1 LNRIIEHEPA
11 DLIATAQA
19 GVRLN
24 EFNAEL
30 MKRGQWLP
38 LDPPDDGRA
47 TLGGVIATG
56 SSGAQQCGYGPP
68 RRYVI
73 GMRVALANGK
83 VVKVG
88 GRVVKN
94 VAGYDLCKLFT
105 GSYGSLGVIV
115 EITFKVRPR
124 PQRETTVVAS
134 ASSGTSLLQAA
145 RAILDQRL
153 FPVALEIISA
163 RMARELEIEI
173 DTNELL
179 LLARFAGNEKGV
191 EFQSKQATAV
201 LRSHEITE
209 IGVVSEDD
217 FIWTRLAAVPLKFSE
232 YPCRRAHVQRSELG
246 PMIECAAGYDGALW
260 QAGVADGRIR
270 IIDHVLDAKDNTPFA
285 TMNNTMPDS
294 AALQNLRRRIKDE
307 LDPQHVFSEYSFVK
321 HRSLTS

>member
-1 LNRIIEHEPA
+1 
-11 DLIATAQA
+11 
-19 GVRLN
+19 
-24 EFNAEL
+24 
-30 MKRGQWLP
+30 
-38 LDPPDDGRA
+38 
-47 TLGGVIATG
+47 
-56 SSGAQQCGYGPP
+56 
-68 RRYVI
+68 
-73 GMRVALANGK
+73 MRVALANGK

-209 IGVVSEDD
+209 MGVVSEDD

-232 YPCRRAHVQRSELG
+232 HPCRRAHVQPSELG

-270 IIDHVLDAKDNTPFA
+270 IIDHVLDAKSYAAFEQMNKTP
-285 TMNNTMPDS
+285 PDS
-294 AALQNLRRRIKDE
+294 AALQNLRQRIKDE
-307 LDPQHVFSEYSFVK
+307 LDPQHVFCAQSFGQ
-321 HRSLTS
+321 HRSLAS